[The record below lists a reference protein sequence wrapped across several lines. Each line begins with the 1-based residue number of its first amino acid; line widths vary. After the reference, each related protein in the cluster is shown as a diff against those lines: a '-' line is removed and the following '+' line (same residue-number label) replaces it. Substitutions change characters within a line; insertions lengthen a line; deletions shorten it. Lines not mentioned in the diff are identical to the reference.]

1 MSATLAGKKVLIID
15 DFEENAEI
23 LKEHLE
29 QHEGLRVHLA
39 PDGETGLS
47 AARDLDPD
55 LILLDIM
62 LPRMDGWDVLEKLR
76 AERSTGA
83 TPVIFMTAY
92 SSLDEAGDRRKAGEM
107 GACAFLRK
115 PFSLDDLVGQIA
127 TNCR

>member
-1 MSATLAGKKVLIID
+1 MTANCAGKKVLIID

-29 QHEGLRVHLA
+29 TTGFRVRLA
-39 PDGETGLS
+39 CDGETGLS
-47 AARDLDPD
+47 TVREFDPD
-55 LILLDIM
+55 VILLDIM

-76 AERSTGA
+76 AEASTGR

-92 SSLDEAGDRRKAGEM
+92 SSLAVEGDRRRAMEM

-115 PFSLDDLVGQIA
+115 PFSLDDLVTHLA
-127 TNCR
+127 SNCR

>member
-29 QHEGLRVHLA
+29 HTGLSVHLA

-47 AARDLDPD
+47 AARSLDPD

-76 AERSTGA
+76 ADAPTGR

-92 SSLDEAGDRRKAGEM
+92 SSLDEAGDRRRAGEM